1 MRRIVASLILAT
13 TIAGCAGQPRVTLP
27 DADVY
32 ATVEARGWSAIFQV
46 RNDMGFVGSCWHAGN
61 GLFVTAAH
69 VPADETALYVD
80 GRRADLI
87 GFDPI
92 SDVAVLRVSNFSGPK
107 LTLGTPAIGI
117 RARARGYSPSGG
129 LPVQTTGTI
138 SAMDMG
144 GGFIGFDGGIQPGM
158 SGCPVLGDRGE
169 VLGTVSA
176 AHGWNE
182 YSAFSPPN
190 SIMGR
195 LCDPKKIGTML
206 AHLSPD
212 SPAMSLPF
220 PPPPPPAAVQEEQ
233 IP

>member
-1 MRRIVASLILAT
+1 MKRLVLALVLAT
-13 TIAGCAGQPRVTLP
+13 AAGCTSPQRVHLP
-27 DADVY
+27 DAGRY
-32 ATVEARGWSAIFQV
+32 AAVDAEGWSAIFQV
-46 RNDMGFVGSCWHAGN
+46 RSPVAFMGSCWHAGD

-69 VPADETALYVD
+69 VVAGEPVVLVAGHPAELVA
-80 GRRADLI
+80 
-87 GFDPI
+87 FDTLG
-92 SDVAVLRVSNFSGPK
+92 DVAVLRVAGYTGPR
-107 LTLGTPAIGI
+107 LRIGSPSIGI

-138 SAMDMG
+138 SALEMG
-144 GGFIGFDGGIQPGM
+144 GGFVGFDGGIQPGM
-158 SGCPVLGDRGE
+158 SGAPVLDDAGR

-176 AHGWNE
+176 SHRWHE
-182 YSAFSPPN
+182 QSPFSPPN

-195 LCDPKKIGTML
+195 LCDPKKIGMTL

-233 IP
+233 VP